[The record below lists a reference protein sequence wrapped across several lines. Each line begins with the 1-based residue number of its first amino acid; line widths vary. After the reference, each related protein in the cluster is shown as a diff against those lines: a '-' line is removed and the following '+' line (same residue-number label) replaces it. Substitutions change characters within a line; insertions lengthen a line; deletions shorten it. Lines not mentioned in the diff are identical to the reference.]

1 MISKNSCNWIKL
13 KIGDIA
19 DVVAG
24 GTPHAGNPENFKEP
38 GTGIAWLTP
47 ADLSG
52 YNEKYIS
59 FGARDLSR
67 QGFDTSSAK
76 ILPKGSL
83 LFSSRAP
90 IGYVAIAQNEI
101 STSQGFKS
109 FVFTYGVDSDYAYH
123 YLRSK
128 HRNGAQRI
136 PAGAVRLLKNEI
148 FQNQNRYL
156 SDSH

>member
-1 MISKNSCNWIKL
+1 MISTNSCNWIDL

-24 GTPHAGNPENFKEP
+24 GTPKSGNQENFKES
-38 GTGIAWLTP
+38 GTGIPWLTP

-52 YNEKYIS
+52 YTGKYIS
-59 FGARDLSR
+59 FGARDLSQ
-67 QGFDTSSAK
+67 QGYDSSSAK

-101 STSQGFKS
+101 ST
-109 FVFTYGVDSDYAYH
+109 
-123 YLRSK
+123 
-128 HRNGAQRI
+128 
-136 PAGAVRLLKNEI
+136 
-148 FQNQNRYL
+148 NQVTCPQ
-156 SDSH
+156 D